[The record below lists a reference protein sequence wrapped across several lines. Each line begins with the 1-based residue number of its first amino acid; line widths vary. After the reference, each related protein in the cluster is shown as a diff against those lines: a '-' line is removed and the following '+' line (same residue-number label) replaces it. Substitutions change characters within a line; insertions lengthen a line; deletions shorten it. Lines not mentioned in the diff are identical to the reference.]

1 MNIINILN
9 SLLIK
14 LKLREEGSVPVD
26 TVTKGYAPYEELDGK
41 RTTKLGLVFVIIM
54 VIAGIWQGQV
64 LLRSIQATIHPPE
77 NLSTCFRDAVT
88 RSGLP
93 VNVTYDYSYSTYG
106 TDSINF
112 GGYNSNTFREEG
124 CRYSEIEINQK
135 FPPIYAMIQPMTL
148 ELDALGKERSIAQS
162 ELWKLKNTKDTQQQ
176 NYNTSL
182 FENISGSNQA
192 VYSSSSISGVLSA
205 VEDRIAT
212 LEKVISAKESDIR
225 TKQDEIRQILVG
237 SASVLE
243 NVARDYEN
251 EIRFLELKRFVT
263 SFLLLAPLVWFTVRR
278 YFRAKNTRSEY
289 SIIWGGAALISSLLF
304 GQVMVVFVYRILPKR
319 LLEALAEFLYSIL
332 QSFEFLVIIL
342 QWLGFI
348 LIPLFFGF
356 LVYKIQKK
364 FYNPLAVAMRS
375 IKEGKCPKCAMK
387 IKDSMVHCPMC
398 SFNLRVTCPTCSA
411 TSVCFAKYCETCGKD
426 IPDQLPEKQAEA
438 PQVVTQ

>member
-1 MNIINILN
+1 MNIINTFN
-9 SLLIK
+9 ALLIK
-14 LKLREEGSVPVD
+14 LKLREEGGSPVD

-41 RTTKLGLVFVIIM
+41 RTTKLGMVFVIIM

-93 VNVTYDYSYSTYG
+93 IKVTYDYSYGTYG
-106 TDSINF
+106 DYSVPINYK
-112 GGYNSNTFREEG
+112 GYSEPA
-124 CRYSEIEINQK
+124 CRFSEIEINQK
-135 FPPIYAMIQPMTL
+135 FPSLYAMIQPMVL
-148 ELDALGKERSIAQS
+148 ELDSLDKERSVAQS

-182 FENISGSNQA
+182 FENISGSNQV

-212 LEKVISAKESDIR
+212 LERVIGARESGIR

-251 EIRFLELKRFVT
+251 EVRFLELKRFVT
-263 SFLLLAPLVWFTVRR
+263 SFLLLAPLAWFTVRR

-289 SIIWGGAALISSLLF
+289 SVIWAGAALIATLLF

-319 LLEALAEFLYSIL
+319 LLEAFAQFLYSIL

-364 FYNPLAVAMRS
+364 FYNPLAVSMRS

-398 SFNLRVTCPTCSA
+398 SFNLRVTCPTCSS

-426 IPDQLPEKQAEA
+426 IPEQLPEKQAEA
-438 PQVVTQ
+438 SQVVTQ